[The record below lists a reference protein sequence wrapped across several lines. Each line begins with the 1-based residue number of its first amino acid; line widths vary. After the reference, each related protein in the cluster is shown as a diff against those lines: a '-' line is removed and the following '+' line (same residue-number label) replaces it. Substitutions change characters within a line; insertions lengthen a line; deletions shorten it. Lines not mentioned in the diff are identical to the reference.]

1 MKVLMKTKTVTGAA
15 LALALVAYAGTTWY
29 FGGEAQKRYE
39 AALAKVQEVLGPRA
53 LVSHQYE
60 RDFWTSQA
68 KAVVQWAPPP
78 ASEAGA
84 DSTSQASS
92 QPIRLTVHTSVQSGP
107 LVGMRLVAAE
117 TESRFSMDGL
127 DASAKQQWAQISAPT
142 VSTVHHVS
150 GGHELD
156 LAMPGGETRD
166 QEQGLR
172 WQALALKMHVD
183 ASGRHLSGRV
193 DWPQIS
199 MSAAAPADDG
209 NEDSDD
215 DSDESDVDTDGEE
228 SAAAIA
234 AAPGATGRVTMT
246 MQGMSADFEM
256 DLQDGLWMLAPGHV
270 KGRID
275 KTVATL
281 TPGDAEAQTLLAL
294 DAMDYSLIVE
304 RSGNTLNWKTHAQT
318 QGSVG
323 PLVFDAVTMDETVSR
338 IDIEALKF
346 LQATLVDAYQKA
358 AALGD
363 AVDLEEE
370 LAPMQAT
377 ARLLVAALPAY
388 TVKMTS
394 TLDGK
399 QAFLEYGIEIQKAP
413 PEDQALDLAW
423 GLAVLGNSV
432 VHAELRLPKA
442 WLPRLAQAS
451 MQNGMSSEQMDAFL
465 RMAETQGYVRQDG
478 DDITS
483 ALRFQNG
490 LLHINGKPSALP
502 LPGVH

>member
-1 MKVLMKTKTVTGAA
+1 MKVLMKTKNVLGAA
-15 LALALVAYAGTTWY
+15 VALALVAYAGTTWY

-60 RDFWTSQA
+60 RGFWTSKA

-78 ASEAGA
+78 ASEGGA
-84 DSTSQASS
+84 DSASLATS
-92 QPIRLTVHTSVQSGP
+92 QPIRLTVDTSVRNGP

-127 DASAKQQWAQISAPT
+127 DASAKQQWAQMSAPT
-142 VSTVHHVS
+142 VTTVHHVS
-150 GGHELD
+150 GSHDLD
-156 LAMPGGETRD
+156 VAMPAGEISD

-172 WQALALKMHVD
+172 WQPLILKMHVD
-183 ASGRHLSGRV
+183 ASGSHLSGRV
-193 DWPQIS
+193 DGPEFS
-199 MSAAAPADDG
+199 MSAVAPTDDD

-215 DSDESDVDTDGEE
+215 DSDESDADTDRDE
-228 SAAAIA
+228 SATAVAAE
-234 AAPGATGRVTMT
+234 PGAIDRVTMT

-270 KGRID
+270 KGRIE

-294 DAMDYSLIVE
+294 DAMDYSLIVQ
-304 RSGNTLNWKTHAQT
+304 RSGNTLSWKTNAQT
-318 QGSVG
+318 KGSVG
-323 PLVFDAVTMDETVSR
+323 PLGFDAITMEETVSR

-358 AALGD
+358 AELGD
-363 AVDLEEE
+363 AVDLVEE
-370 LAPMQAT
+370 LAPMKNI
-377 ARLLVAALPAY
+377 ARLLVASLPAY

-399 QAFLEYGIEIQKAP
+399 QAILEYGIEIQKAP
-413 PEDQALDLAW
+413 PEDQTLDLAW
-423 GLAVLGNSV
+423 GLALLGNSV
-432 VHAELRLPKA
+432 VHANFRLPKA
-442 WLPRLAQAS
+442 WLPHLAQAIT
-451 MQNGMSSEQMDAFL
+451 QNAMSSDQMDAFL
-465 RMAETQGYVRQDG
+465 SMAETQGYVRQEG
-478 DDITS
+478 EDITS
-483 ALRFQNG
+483 ALRFEDG
-490 LLHINGKPSALP
+490 SLHINGKPRALP
-502 LPGVH
+502 LPGGR